1 MKKDLVIRF
10 IRKDKKIT
18 QQQLA
23 DTVGINRALL
33 SQIKTGKVLPTMDTL
48 LEVARGLNCLVTDL
62 YREDNLEIIDEKR

>member
-33 SQIKTGKVLPTMDTL
+33 SQIETGKVLPTMDTL